1 MDKVLPRNPNNPITE
16 KRTPS
21 TSLQREVVGNVQNM
35 PTIVLWG
42 GWMKGSMLNWH
53 INKLSPLDIQY
64 WDACPQIDSKVSQ
77 FQVETTCVG
86 ASLQRSLDLFD
97 KADIS
102 DSFFSPLEAPVL
114 LVLRLAAAVHTRVQA
129 RPRARARKISRY
141 LFLFCVG
148 EFCRDNFS
156 QRSLSNKW
164 GSLLLVYCI
173 VSDKSITGT
182 RKSFCYHELQ
192 NYISINNI
200 IW

>member
-1 MDKVLPRNPNNPITE
+1 
-16 KRTPS
+16 
-21 TSLQREVVGNVQNM
+21 
-35 PTIVLWG
+35 
-42 GWMKGSMLNWH
+42 MLVH
-53 INKLSPLDIQY
+53 KL
-64 WDACPQIDSKVSQ
+64 IDSKVSQ
-77 FQVETTCVG
+77 FQVETTCIG

-156 QRSLSNKW
+156 QRSLSNK
-164 GSLLLVYCI
+164 
-173 VSDKSITGT
+173 
-182 RKSFCYHELQ
+182 
-192 NYISINNI
+192 
-200 IW
+200 

>member
-1 MDKVLPRNPNNPITE
+1 
-16 KRTPS
+16 
-21 TSLQREVVGNVQNM
+21 
-35 PTIVLWG
+35 
-42 GWMKGSMLNWH
+42 MLNWH

-86 ASLQRSLDLFD
+86 AGLQRSLDLFD

-129 RPRARARKISRY
+129 RPRARAKKCLDIYFYFVSGNFAETIFLNALFQINEVHFY
-141 LFLFCVG
+141 LFIA
-148 EFCRDNFS
+148 
-156 QRSLSNKW
+156 LSPIKV
-164 GSLLLVYCI
+164 LLEREK
-173 VSDKSITGT
+173 VSAVMRYKTI
-182 RKSFCYHELQ
+182 FPF
-192 NYISINNI
+192 NNI